1 MPIIPREKGSTGRLR
16 QLLRAQRRTPFKP
29 LGNMVSAYAIKQ
41 TKSEQTLFF
50 GSFMVVSELW
60 SVFARIRRQK
70 SIYRRNQQLYG
81 TDFKYIVVNVNKRTA
96 LRSFRTLKHAREY
109 LLEIQSFYERK
120 NRVVYMNGGHS
131 RSIVVSNVAQYI
143 DTDIL

>member
-1 MPIIPREKGSTGRLR
+1 MSLREKGLNGRLS

-29 LGNMVSAYAIKQ
+29 LSDIVSAYAIKQ

-50 GSFMVVSELW
+50 GSFMVVYELW
-60 SVFARIRRQK
+60 SVFRRILRRN
-70 SIYRRNQQLYG
+70 SIYRRNQKLYG
-81 TDFKYIVVNVNKRTA
+81 TNFKYVVVNVNKRTA

-120 NRVVYMNGGHS
+120 NRVVYVNEHS
-131 RSIVVSNVAQYI
+131 RSIVVSSVAQYI
-143 DTDIL
+143 FCDKKRSR